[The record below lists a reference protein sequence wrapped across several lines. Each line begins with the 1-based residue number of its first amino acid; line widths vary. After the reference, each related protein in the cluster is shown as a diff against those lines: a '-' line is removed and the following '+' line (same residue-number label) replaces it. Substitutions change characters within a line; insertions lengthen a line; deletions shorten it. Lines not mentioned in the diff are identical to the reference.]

1 MELANLEKDMEKYRG
16 SGYDAQLEEHKNK
29 VATVNKSIADKE
41 REKERVE
48 SERSELEAA
57 LNNHDKIMWQFND
70 LLSLRAKKRDAEALE
85 AEVSKYDKQLKELDY
100 DKVEAE

>member
-1 MELANLEKDMEKYRG
+1 M
-16 SGYDAQLEEHKNK
+16 SG
-29 VATVNKSIADKE
+29 VNKSIADKE

-70 LLSLRAKKRDAEALE
+70 LG
-85 AEVSKYDKQLKELDY
+85 
-100 DKVEAE
+100 

>member
-1 MELANLEKDMEKYRG
+1 MIKILDLRFLCDTSMRARIAEMLQRHEIAPELKSSQNYHPILP
-16 SGYDAQLEEHKNK
+16 NK

-70 LLSLRAKKRDAEALE
+70 LG
-85 AEVSKYDKQLKELDY
+85 
-100 DKVEAE
+100 

>member
-1 MELANLEKDMEKYRG
+1 M
-16 SGYDAQLEEHKNK
+16 SG
-29 VATVNKSIADKE
+29 VNKSIADKE

-70 LLSLRAKKRDAEALE
+70 LLSLRAKKRDAESLE
-85 AEVSKYDKQLKELDY
+85 AEVARYDGQLKELDY
-100 DKVEAE
+100 DKVEAEKNDLGRRDSNLL